1 MPDNEESLSGDE
13 DLGDIGDGDED
24 ESNLALGEA
33 DEEDQRTSIC
43 EDEEDGQEQSASAYG
58 RLNNGDDEDFEQID
72 DLEYI

>member
-13 DLGDIGDGDED
+13 DLGDVGDGYED

-33 DEEDQRTSIC
+33 DEDDQRTSIC
-43 EDEEDGQEQSASAYG
+43 EDEEDGQEQSASGYG
-58 RLNNGDDEDFEQID
+58 RINNGDDEDFEQID

>member
-13 DLGDIGDGDED
+13 ELDDVGDGDED

-33 DEEDQRTSIC
+33 DEADQRTSVC
-43 EDEEDGQEQSASAYG
+43 EDEEDGQEQSASGYG
-58 RLNNGDDEDFEQID
+58 RLNNGEDEDFEQTD